1 MYNMSKFFLLFLAC
15 CSLQANPQR
24 PGGDNTTLSETTMAF
39 SLPHPKISK
48 KHKIDFF
55 VGKSFFRQNWV
66 TQPASVKS
74 LEGLGPTFI
83 AHSCIACHAQDGR
96 GRPPLTK
103 DENFEA
109 LLLRISVPGK
119 NIHGGVIPTEN
130 YGDQIQNQ
138 AVAGVQSEGRPVV
151 EYTEIKG
158 KFSDGTEYSLI
169 KPNYKVENLAF
180 GDLPKDVMIS
190 PRIAP
195 AVFGLGLLEAI
206 AEKDVLKNADPEDK
220 NKDGISG
227 RANYVWNVK
236 KNKLSLGR
244 FGWKA
249 NQPTLEQQAGG
260 AFLGDMGITTPL
272 FSENNCPAVQIN
284 CVKASEKKEPEINSK
299 HFRSVVVYSHL
310 LSVPERRTLQEL
322 ELQAGEKLM
331 NDLKCTSCHVQK
343 FQTSKQAEFKE
354 NANQTI
360 YPYTD
365 LLLHDMG
372 EDLSDGRPDFLAN
385 GNEWRT
391 APLWGIGLISKVN
404 KHTRFLHDGRA
415 RSIEEAILWH
425 GGEAAASKEAYK
437 KLTKLERAQLIKF
450 IEVL

>member
-1 MYNMSKFFLLFLAC
+1 MNKILLAFFVF
-15 CSLQANPQR
+15 SVNLQANPQK
-24 PGGDNTTLSETTMAF
+24 PGGDNTTNSESTMAF

-48 KHKIDFF
+48 KNKTEFF

-66 TQPASVKS
+66 TQPASVKT

-83 AHSCIACHAQDGR
+83 AHSCIACHVQDGR
-96 GRPPLTK
+96 GRPPLNK
-103 DENFEA
+103 EESFEA

-119 NIHGGVIPTEN
+119 NPHGGVKATEK

-138 AVAGVQSEGRPVV
+138 SIPGVQTEGRPTV
-151 EYTEIKG
+151 EYIEIKG
-158 KFSDGTEYSLI
+158 HFSDGTEYSLA
-169 KPNYKVENLAF
+169 KPTYKIESLAF

-206 AEKDVLKNADPEDK
+206 PDEDILQNVDSDDKNA
-220 NKDGISG
+220 DGISG
-227 RANYVWNVK
+227 QANYVWDVK

-249 NQPTLEQQAGG
+249 NQPSLEQQTAG
-260 AFLGDMGITTPL
+260 AFLGDMGITSSL
-272 FSENNCPAVQIN
+272 FAKNNCPPVQTA
-284 CVKASEKKEPEINSK
+284 CLKASSKKESEINQK
-299 HFRSVVVYSHL
+299 NFRSVVVYSHL
-310 LSVPERRTLQEL
+310 LSVPQRRTLSEL
-322 ELQAGEKLM
+322 ELQLGEKIM
-331 NDLKCTSCHVQK
+331 NDLKCTACHVPK
-343 FQTSKQAEFKE
+343 FQTSATAEFKE
-354 NANQTI
+354 NAAQII

-372 EDLSDGRPDFLAN
+372 DDLADGRPDFLAS
-385 GNEWRT
+385 GREWRT
-391 APLWGIGLISKVN
+391 APLWGIGLVSKVN

-425 GGEAAASKEAYK
+425 GGEAKASQEAYK
-437 KLTKLERAQLIKF
+437 KLSKAQRSQLIKF